1 MFIRT
6 LLFAAGLAALTG
18 VSADAQH
25 FGGHVELQN
34 IQREGD
40 LEVIAGSA
48 EISGVVGGNLEI
60 FAGSIEAQV
69 DVGGDTH
76 LAGGNVEISG
86 TTRGDAEIGGGAVDV
101 AMDIDGDAD
110 IGGGFVNY
118 SGTIGGELDIAAG
131 RFVLSEQSVIT
142 RTANISGKEVILSGR
157 FLSNLEVFAEE
168 VEISGQ
174 IAGDADI
181 EARRLAIQ
189 PGAVI
194 DGRLVYRGPAEPD
207 IAADAVIT
215 GGVEYTFSD
224 VDIEWDGTHFNFA
237 DLDLDIIPAT
247 PFFIAAGIAF
257 DFILG
262 VLALLLMPRGVARV
276 SRKFRERPLLA
287 PLVGLFLFPMGWVML
302 LVAGIVLLAITLV
315 GIILIPFWVTFALLV
330 LMLAYPLGVIAVSDF
345 FLSRT
350 GIRQIGT
357 GIRMLGL
364 LIVLILVAA
373 LCVVPPLAVIAG
385 IILSWIG
392 LGSWAFAAFG
402 SKGEG
407 PVDPAPAGGTTSTTA
422 AV

>member
-6 LLFAAGLAALTG
+6 LLFAAGLAVLTG
-18 VSADAQH
+18 VPANAQH

-34 IQREGD
+34 VEREGN

-48 EISGVVGGNLEI
+48 EISGVVGGDLEI
-60 FAGSIEAQV
+60 FAGSIEARV
-69 DVGGDTH
+69 DVAGDTH

-86 TTRGDAEIGGGAVDV
+86 TTGGDAEIGGGAVDV
-101 AMDIDGDAD
+101 AMDINGDAD
-110 IGGGFVNY
+110 MGGGFVNY
-118 SGTIGGELDIAAG
+118 SGTIGGELDVAAG
-131 RFVLSEQSVIT
+131 RFVMSDTSVVT
-142 RTANISGKEVILSGR
+142 RDANISGKEVILSGR
-157 FLSNLEVFAEE
+157 FLSNIEVFAEE
-168 VEISGQ
+168 VEISAE
-174 IAGDADI
+174 IAGDAEI
-181 EARRLAIQ
+181 EARSLTVQ

-194 DGRLVYRGPAEPD
+194 NGRLVYSGPGEPD

-224 VDIEWDGTHFNFA
+224 VDIEWDGTHFNLA
-237 DLDLDIIPAT
+237 DLDLDIVPAT

-276 SRKFRERPLLA
+276 SRKFRQRPLLA

-315 GIILIPFWVTFALLV
+315 GVILIPFWVTFALLV
-330 LMLAYPLGVIAVSDF
+330 LMLAYPLGAIAVSDL
-345 FLSRT
+345 FLNRT
-350 GIRQIGT
+350 GVRKSGT
-357 GIRMLGL
+357 GMRVLGL

-373 LCVVPPLAVIAG
+373 LWIVPPLAVIAG

-392 LGSWAFAAFG
+392 LGAWAFAAFG
-402 SKGEG
+402 SKDEG
-407 PVDPAPAGGTTSTTA
+407 PIDAPSAGGTTPPTA